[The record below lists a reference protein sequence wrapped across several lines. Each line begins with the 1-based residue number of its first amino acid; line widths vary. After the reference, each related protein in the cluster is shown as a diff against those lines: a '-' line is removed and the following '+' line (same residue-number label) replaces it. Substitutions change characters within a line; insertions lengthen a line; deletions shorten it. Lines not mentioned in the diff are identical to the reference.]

1 MAVYSI
7 YTKIESNV
15 PADNLLYDLSIYRM
29 DENKKKF
36 YLLPLVSQQSLQSN
50 YETLKHQTV
59 DTDDP
64 LITTYIVEIMLYRK
78 NMLLTQQALKE
89 PFRRLYTLDDLAS
102 GKACSEKKRENACY
116 FESSGQTKPAN
127 EGDNTIKLQLTVPE
141 RQFIAKE
148 YPIGSTKDP
157 FEKSLF
163 EFELLQ
169 RMDHFDYPNQGGTS
183 LCGPAAFFYCLLR
196 DRPDIYEQAAKEL
209 WQYGTTKIGNLKII
223 PSKGC
228 KKPRGRFHSGK
239 KINGIKGLDW
249 VTLASLRDSEN
260 SIMSYS
266 EVSDRAAGITFPATL
281 FDWFEKAGY
290 TKIDNKTTLSHSNLE
305 DIIELN
311 NYFKD
316 GYTIVSLIS
325 AGMFD
330 RADGDTSWKNH
341 WIVWNDV
348 LRDTGTQDV
357 TLDTDLNVFVNLDM
371 FSWGEVQKQVLP
383 YKTLAYFLQH
393 TYGALIFKRI
403 I

>member
-1 MAVYSI
+1 M
-7 YTKIESNV
+7 
-15 PADNLLYDLSIYRM
+15 
-29 DENKKKF
+29 
-36 YLLPLVSQQSLQSN
+36 
-50 YETLKHQTV
+50 
-59 DTDDP
+59 
-64 LITTYIVEIMLYRK
+64 
-78 NMLLTQQALKE
+78 
-89 PFRRLYTLDDLAS
+89 
-102 GKACSEKKRENACY
+102 
-116 FESSGQTKPAN
+116 
-127 EGDNTIKLQLTVPE
+127 
-141 RQFIAKE
+141 
-148 YPIGSTKDP
+148 
-157 FEKSLF
+157 
-163 EFELLQ
+163 
-169 RMDHFDYPNQGGTS
+169 
-183 LCGPAAFFYCLLR
+183 
-196 DRPDIYEQAAKEL
+196 
-209 WQYGTTKIGNLKII
+209 
-223 PSKGC
+223 
-228 KKPRGRFHSGK
+228 
-239 KINGIKGLDW
+239 

-325 AGMFD
+325 AGMLD